1 MNSGVLNMVSEEKAR
16 ELIRQLVYKCYD
28 SLGYGK
34 KIDGAGCVTYIVG
47 KNHMTYNE
55 YIDYCIKKEFKKFG
69 L

>member
-1 MNSGVLNMVSEEKAR
+1 MVSEERAR

-34 KIDGAGCVTYIVG
+34 KAGTMC
-47 KNHMTYNE
+47 NE
-55 YIDYCIKKEFKKFG
+55 YIVNGKYMTVSEYTEYCIKKEFKKFG